1 MRPLIS
7 IIIPTLNEEGQ
18 LPDTLAPLA
27 AAAGCEV
34 IVSDGGSG
42 DATRDLAVRHGCRVV
57 RSPPGRGVQMNAGA
71 AAAHAPILLFL
82 HADTLLPPGFA
93 PLVESALAEQNVS
106 GGAFS
111 LRISGDRPGLAFI
124 AHAANL
130 RSRLLRLPYG
140 DQALFTTSETFQR
153 LGGFAE
159 TPIMEDVLFVR
170 GLRRLGRLV
179 ILPQA
184 VVTSSRRWDNLGL
197 LRTTLINQ
205 LILLGHGCG
214 IPAPT
219 LARCYRRLRGLGRK
233 ED

>member
-1 MRPLIS
+1 
-7 IIIPTLNEEGQ
+7 
-18 LPDTLAPLA
+18 
-27 AAAGCEV
+27 
-34 IVSDGGSG
+34 
-42 DATRDLAVRHGCRVV
+42 
-57 RSPPGRGVQMNAGA
+57 
-71 AAAHAPILLFL
+71 
-82 HADTLLPPGFA
+82 
-93 PLVESALAEQNVS
+93 LVESALAEKDVS

-124 AHAANL
+124 ARAANL

-205 LILLGHGCG
+205 LILIGHGCG

-233 ED
+233 EG